1 MATDTSGL
9 SGLAGRYAA
18 ALYDIA
24 ETAGTLDAVA
34 EDLRGLNRLV
44 DESDDL
50 RRLIRSPVVD
60 RTDQAKAMAAVL
72 ERAGVNELTKRFVGV
87 VADNRRLFVLP
98 QIIEAYLRRLAERRG
113 EVTAHVISAKPLSQA
128 QVDKV
133 TEQLRT
139 KLGAK
144 VVVDL
149 KVDPTLIGGLVVRV
163 GSKLIDDSLRTKLA
177 RLQLAMKGVG

>member
-1 MATDTSGL
+1 VATETSGL

-34 EDLRGLNRLV
+34 NDLRTVQRMI

-60 RTDQAKAMAAVL
+60 RADQAKAMRVLL
-72 ERAGVNELTKRFVGV
+72 ERAGVGDLTLRFVGV
-87 VADNRRLFVLP
+87 VSDNRRLFALP
-98 QIIEAYLRRLAERRG
+98 QIIDAYLRRLADRRG
-113 EVTAHVISAKPLSQA
+113 EVVAHVTSAQPLA
-128 QVDKV
+128 EPQVARI
-133 TEQLRT
+133 TETLRRS
-139 KLGAK
+139 LGTK

-149 KVDPTLIGGLVVRV
+149 KVDASLIGGLVVRV
-163 GSKLIDDSLRTKLA
+163 GSKLVDDSLKSKLM

>member
-1 MATDTSGL
+1 VATDTSGL

-34 EDLRGLNRLV
+34 EDLRGLDRMIG
-44 DESDDL
+44 DSADL
-50 RRLIRSPVVD
+50 QRLIRSPVIE
-60 RTDQAKAMAAVL
+60 RADQAKAMAALL
-72 ERAGVNELTKRFVGV
+72 ERAGANELTKRFVGV
-87 VADNRRLFVLP
+87 VSDNRRLFALP
-98 QIIEAYLRRLAERRG
+98 QIIEAYLRRLADRRG
-113 EVTAHVISAKPLSQA
+113 EVVAHVISAKPLSPA

-133 TEQLRT
+133 TAQLRST
-139 KLGAK
+139 LGAK
-144 VVVDL
+144 VVVEL
-149 KVDPTLIGGLVVRV
+149 KVDPALIGGLVVRV

>member
-24 ETAGTLDAVA
+24 DTDGRLDVVA
-34 EDLRGLNRLV
+34 EDLRSLRRMT
-44 DESDDL
+44 DDSADL

-60 RTDQAKAMAAVL
+60 RVEQAKAMRAVL
-72 ERAGVNELTKRFVGV
+72 AAAGANELTQRFIGV
-87 VADNRRLFVLP
+87 VAENRRLFALP
-98 QIIEAYLRRLAERRG
+98 AIIAAYLRRLADRRG
-113 EVTAHVISAKPLSQA
+113 EVVAQVTSAKPLSQA

-133 TEQLRT
+133 TEQLRGS
-139 KLGAK
+139 LGAK

-149 KVDPTLIGGLVVRV
+149 KVDAGLIGGLVVQV

-177 RLQLAMKGVG
+177 RLQLAMKGVS